1 MTVYADIVVYRD
13 LFFNLFRRDLHVR
26 YRGSILGLLWTFL
39 NPLVLVGVYTLVFS
53 VLWKAFAIEHYA
65 LFVCTGLVFWV
76 FFSTVLTTASS
87 SLVSQA
93 QLVQQVKFPRQLLP
107 LSVTAAGLV
116 TLLAMLSVVL
126 TLNLVFVPASRST
139 VWMAFPML
147 IPLVAFTAALA
158 ILAAC
163 LTVYFRDIEHLLQ
176 AALLPWFFLTPLFY
190 TFEALPGVEGHPNVV
205 HILYWGNPITPGL
218 QAVRDPLF
226 FGTFTRPGDALYS
239 VVVAAVAL
247 VVAALVFRRV
257 DDQLA
262 AQL

>member
-1 MTVYADIVVYRD
+1 MDVYADIVAYRD

-26 YRGSILGLLWTFL
+26 YRGSALGVLWTFV

-65 LFVCTGLVFWV
+65 LFVCTGLVVWV

-107 LSVTAAGLV
+107 LSVTAAGV
-116 TLLAMLSVVL
+116 ITLLAMLVVVL
-126 TLNLVFVPASRST
+126 ALNLTFVPASRT
-139 VWMAFPML
+139 TFWMALPML
-147 IPLVAFTAALA
+147 VPLIAFTAALA
-158 ILAAC
+158 IIVAC
-163 LTVYFRDIEHLLQ
+163 LTVYFRDIEHLIQ
-176 AALLPWFFLTPLFY
+176 AVLLPWFFLTPIFY
-190 TFEALPGVEGHPNVV
+190 TFEVLPGVAGHPNIVSV
-205 HILYWGNPITPGL
+205 LYWGNPITPGL

-226 FGTFTRPGDALYS
+226 FGTFTRPVDALYS
-239 VVVAAVAL
+239 VAAAVVALTLASI
-247 VVAALVFRRV
+247 VFRRA

>member
-26 YRGSILGLLWTFL
+26 YRGSFLGLLWTFV

-53 VLWKAFAIEHYA
+53 VLWKAFAIEHYP

-76 FFSTVLTTASS
+76 FFSSVLTTASS

-107 LSVTAAGLV
+107 LSVTAAGV
-116 TLLAMLSVVL
+116 ITLLAMLVVVL
-126 TLNLVFVPASRST
+126 ALNLVFIPATRST
-139 VWMAFPML
+139 FWMAIPML
-147 IPLVAFTAALA
+147 VPLVLFTAALA
-158 ILAAC
+158 IIAAC
-163 LTVYFRDIEHLLQ
+163 LTVYYRDIEHLIQ
-176 AALLPWFFLTPLFY
+176 AALLPWFFLTPIFY
-190 TFEALPGVEGHPNVV
+190 TFEALPGVAGHPNVV
-205 HILYWGNPITPGL
+205 RVLYWGNPITPGL
-218 QAVRDPLF
+218 EAVRDPMF
-226 FGTFTRPGDALYS
+226 FGTFTRPVDGLYS
-239 VVVAAVAL
+239 VAVAMVALIVAAI
-247 VVAALVFRRV
+247 VFRRV